1 MRVDEIFDR
10 SAAHW
15 DDWVRKAIPCYDEVF
30 STAVEL
36 IPYKEDA
43 EVQVLDLGAGT
54 GLFSWHVF
62 QSYPKAR
69 FVLFDVA
76 SQMLAV
82 GRNRF
87 KGSNQFTFS
96 EADYLGVNESEAYDL
111 IISSLSIHHLLD
123 EQKKT
128 LFRSVYRALKSS
140 SAFINIDQIK
150 GETKNLRALY
160 WEKWLKRVREAGA
173 EEEEIE
179 ESIRRRCELDRD
191 ATLAEQLGWLKEAGF
206 QDVDCVYRNYFIGVF
221 FALKE

>member
-1 MRVDEIFDR
+1 M
-10 SAAHW
+10 
-15 DDWVRKAIPCYDEVF
+15 
-30 STAVEL
+30 
-36 IPYKEDA
+36 
-43 EVQVLDLGAGT
+43 
-54 GLFSWHVF
+54 
-62 QSYPKAR
+62 
-69 FVLFDVA
+69 
-76 SQMLAV
+76 
-82 GRNRF
+82 
-87 KGSNQFTFS
+87 
-96 EADYLGVNESEAYDL
+96 
-111 IISSLSIHHLLD
+111 D

-128 LFRSVYRALKSS
+128 LFRSVYRALKSA